1 MYLVY
6 IYMFCFVIV
15 YQTICIQIAH
25 VTKQKY
31 KPWRGLYL
39 GVIVPM
45 LVVIAVDKFFSF
57 KIKFWFVVLVLTTK
71 IAFYLSFFL
80 YFVINEITEI
90 LDIEVFV
97 TKQERLKRDSQ

>member
-45 LVVIAVDKFFSF
+45 LVVIAVYK
-57 KIKFWFVVLVLTTK
+57 
-71 IAFYLSFFL
+71 
-80 YFVINEITEI
+80 
-90 LDIEVFV
+90 VF
-97 TKQERLKRDSQ
+97 R

>member
-45 LVVIAVDKFFSF
+45 LVVIAIDKFF
-57 KIKFWFVVLVLTTK
+57 
-71 IAFYLSFFL
+71 
-80 YFVINEITEI
+80 
-90 LDIEVFV
+90 
-97 TKQERLKRDSQ
+97 R